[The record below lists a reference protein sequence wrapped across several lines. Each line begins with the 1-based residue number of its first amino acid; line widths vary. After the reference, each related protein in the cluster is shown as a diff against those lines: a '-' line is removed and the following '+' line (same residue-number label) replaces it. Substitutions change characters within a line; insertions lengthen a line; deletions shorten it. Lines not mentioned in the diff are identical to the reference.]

1 MYIKKMKIGNLELDN
16 NLILAPMAGVT
27 DMPFRMICKKYGNP
41 GLLCN
46 EMVSSKAISY
56 KDEKTLEMLKFDEVE
71 RPISM
76 QIFGSDAKIMGEAAK
91 YIEQFADI
99 IDINMG
105 CPAPKV
111 VKNGD
116 GSKLLLD
123 LENVKRI
130 IETVRKSVEKPL
142 TVKIRKGWDQE
153 HIVATEVAKI
163 AEDAGADAIIVHGR
177 TRDEY
182 YAGMSDWSII
192 RDVKNSVKIPVVGN
206 GDIKSVEDAKRMF
219 DVTGVDGIMIGRAS
233 LGNPWI
239 FKEIIENLSNIDKYG
254 GVLLHKIDVSPND
267 KKEVMKEHFKLL
279 LEQKGEYT
287 ATREI
292 RKHIA
297 WYSKGLKDSSCLR
310 EKTNQV
316 ETANDFY
323 RIVDEYFSNIIE

>member
-1 MYIKKMKIGNLELDN
+1 
-16 NLILAPMAGVT
+16 
-27 DMPFRMICKKYGNP
+27 
-41 GLLCN
+41 
-46 EMVSSKAISY
+46 
-56 KDEKTLEMLKFDEVE
+56 
-71 RPISM
+71 
-76 QIFGSDAKIMGEAAK
+76 
-91 YIEQFADI
+91 
-99 IDINMG
+99 
-105 CPAPKV
+105 
-111 VKNGD
+111 
-116 GSKLLLD
+116 
-123 LENVKRI
+123 
-130 IETVRKSVEKPL
+130 
-142 TVKIRKGWDQE
+142 
-153 HIVATEVAKI
+153 
-163 AEDAGADAIIVHGR
+163 
-177 TRDEY
+177 
-182 YAGMSDWSII
+182 MSDWNII

-239 FKEIIENLSNIDKYG
+239 FKEIIENLSNIDKHG
-254 GVLLHKIDVSPND
+254 GVLLNKIDVSPND

-323 RIVDEYFSNIIE
+323 RIVDEYFSKIIE

>member
-239 FKEIIENLSNIDKYG
+239 FKEIIENLSNIDKHG
-254 GVLLHKIDVSPND
+254 GVLLNKIDVSPND